1 MHPRPTGAIDPQSS
15 ASDLSR
21 VELFSE
27 NTGALVLHCF
37 KYEFLQ
43 MFSSVFQDVAHFFA
57 QDSARFRKIPI
68 HQTLWRPCA
77 LFGSLFSERRV
88 FGCFLFGQAILVF
101 SGVRFKRLRAKKTQH
116 AKWTAKRVRRGLFG
130 QSLVDFS
137 TSSWSS
143 IQLQKSM
150 SSSESKPIEKQV
162 KKTPR
167 ILRSFAQARVVEEKE
182 TLQGDM
188 KQSFVPGMAMYHSQG
203 EDVEMKSD
211 AEFSQSLD
219 RAQES
224 INSN

>member
-1 MHPRPTGAIDPQSS
+1 M
-15 ASDLSR
+15 
-21 VELFSE
+21 
-27 NTGALVLHCF
+27 
-37 KYEFLQ
+37 
-43 MFSSVFQDVAHFFA
+43 
-57 QDSARFRKIPI
+57 KI
-68 HQTLWRPCA
+68 
-77 LFGSLFSERRV
+77 
-88 FGCFLFGQAILVF
+88 
-101 SGVRFKRLRAKKTQH
+101 
-116 AKWTAKRVRRGLFG
+116 AKRVRRGLFG

-150 SSSESKPIEKQV
+150 SSSESKPIEKQA

-182 TLQGDM
+182 TSQGDM